1 MHYQEQLKDM
11 EAIPPINGFEEMILL
26 TNQGKLWNFPIDNEQ
41 GKLENLI
48 FFKLKLDNFLSL
60 ATKTLSDIKLI
71 TLKKNVAFGF
81 HLSLDP
87 KNCGFFS
94 PDYCYAQNST
104 KFNSKC
110 LDISTHKSQAFFWG
124 MGFQFGYLGLSLGIY
139 QISLNLEKRI

>member
-1 MHYQEQLKDM
+1 M

-60 ATKTLSDIKLI
+60 ATKTLSDIKII

-81 HLSLDP
+81 HLSLNP
-87 KNCGFFS
+87 KIVDFLVQTIAMLKTQRNSILNVWTYPLTNLKLFFGVWV
-94 PDYCYAQNST
+94 
-104 KFNSKC
+104 FN
-110 LDISTHKSQAFFWG
+110 LAIWV
-124 MGFQFGYLGLSLGIY
+124 
-139 QISLNLEKRI
+139 

>member
-87 KNCGFFS
+87 KIVDFLVQTIAMLKTQRNSILNVWTYPLTNLKLFFGVWV
-94 PDYCYAQNST
+94 
-104 KFNSKC
+104 FN
-110 LDISTHKSQAFFWG
+110 LAIWV
-124 MGFQFGYLGLSLGIY
+124 
-139 QISLNLEKRI
+139 

>member
-1 MHYQEQLKDM
+1 M

-48 FFKLKLDNFLSL
+48 FFKLKLDNFLSF
-60 ATKTLSDIKLI
+60 ATKTLSEIKLI

-87 KNCGFFS
+87 KIVDFLVQTIAMLKTQRNSILNVWTYPLTNLKLFFGVWV
-94 PDYCYAQNST
+94 
-104 KFNSKC
+104 FN
-110 LDISTHKSQAFFWG
+110 LAIWV
-124 MGFQFGYLGLSLGIY
+124 
-139 QISLNLEKRI
+139 

>member
-1 MHYQEQLKDM
+1 M

-81 HLSLDP
+81 HLSLNP
-87 KNCGFFS
+87 KIVDFLVQTIAMLKTQRNSILNVWTYPLTNLKLFFGVWV
-94 PDYCYAQNST
+94 
-104 KFNSKC
+104 FN
-110 LDISTHKSQAFFWG
+110 LAIWV
-124 MGFQFGYLGLSLGIY
+124 
-139 QISLNLEKRI
+139 